1 MQRSIYAYNY
11 CYENNAGESG
21 PIFSCVTRLL
31 CCSCKEI
38 EHRTGYILVPLYIL
52 MHRCIRPTVQKLT
65 IHTLGVHINLNLG
78 RPKRDRE
85 AHLNYYASAYIN
97 MGRQLTITP
106 HDKTK
111 SNTTHVFEIIVDVFT
126 GVIPNYTQ
134 EYYLN

>member
-1 MQRSIYAYNY
+1 
-11 CYENNAGESG
+11 
-21 PIFSCVTRLL
+21 
-31 CCSCKEI
+31 
-38 EHRTGYILVPLYIL
+38 
-52 MHRCIRPTVQKLT
+52 
-65 IHTLGVHINLNLG
+65 
-78 RPKRDRE
+78 
-85 AHLNYYASAYIN
+85 